1 MAQGVWHEQVMVRI
15 REFAATGQE
24 GLARRVRSKC
34 RIMIRLFNHWFHW
47 RHLAR
52 VLLDVN
58 SRLASGEAFFTN
70 WKFEKSC

>member
-1 MAQGVWHEQVMVRI
+1 
-15 REFAATGQE
+15 
-24 GLARRVRSKC
+24 
-34 RIMIRLFNHWFHW
+34 MIQLFNHWFHW

-58 SRLASGEAFFTN
+58 LRLASGEAFFTN